1 MVENDGVA
9 NMLNR
14 ANLMKGNIGLY
25 QKRND
30 EVVEAGERNFDQILN
45 DASDRM
51 GQARIMMS
59 EHKEKLKR

>member
-1 MVENDGVA
+1 
-9 NMLNR
+9 
-14 ANLMKGNIGLY
+14 MKGNIGLY